1 MTTFRPKIDILPPPQ
16 RQLWPA
22 LAGVPSN
29 FVLYGGTALA
39 LRLGHRNSVDFDFFC
54 TEALDVEQLIGLPFA
69 RGADVLQRQPDTLTL
84 SVAKT
89 APVKVSFFGG
99 IDFGRVGDPQRT
111 ADGVLVVAS
120 LLDLFATK
128 LKVLLQRI
136 QRRDYQDV
144 AAILR
149 TGLPLGDGL
158 GAAATLFGIAFPP
171 IEAAKT
177 LVYFSDDATNVNAD
191 DRRTLT
197 EAVANWDCA
206 VATIPRRA
214 SALAL

>member
-1 MTTFRPKIDILPPPQ
+1 MTTFRPKIDILPPQQ

-22 LAGVPSN
+22 LAGLPSN

-54 TEALDVEQLIGLPFA
+54 TEALDAEQLLGLPFA

-136 QRRDYQDV
+136 QRRDYQDL
-144 AAILR
+144 AASARRLAPSR
-149 TGLPLGDGL
+149 WSRRSGHLVQHC
-158 GAAATLFGIAFPP
+158 FPP
-171 IEAAKT
+171 MEAAKT
-177 LVYFSDDATNVNAD
+177 LVYFSGDATNVDAA

-197 EAVANWDCA
+197 EAVATGIA
-206 VATIPRRA
+206 P
-214 SALAL
+214 

>member
-16 RQLWPA
+16 RQLWPT

-54 TEALDVEQLIGLPFA
+54 TEALDVEQLLGLPFA
-69 RGADVLQRQPDTLTL
+69 RGADVLQRQQDTLTL
-84 SVAKT
+84 SVANT
-89 APVKVSFFGG
+89 VKVSFFGG

-136 QRRDYQDV
+136 QRRDYQDL

-149 TGLPLGDGL
+149 AGLPLADGL
-158 GAAATLFGIAFPP
+158 GAAATLFSIAFRPWKPP
-171 IEAAKT
+171 
-177 LVYFSDDATNVNAD
+177 
-191 DRRTLT
+191 RRS
-197 EAVANWDCA
+197 CIS
-206 VATIPRRA
+206 VATPRT
-214 SALAL
+214 